1 MITRCSFTSLFV
13 SMAWMIFVAGGG
25 VASGSSSSLSA
36 GLVSGLYSIGTVID
50 NCLSFTLT
58 FLSPGELHRARLG
71 WSIGL
76 DSSGLLTGAFGR
88 VWFGELGSHT

>member
-1 MITRCSFTSLFV
+1 M
-13 SMAWMIFVAGGG
+13 AGGG
-25 VASGSSSSLSA
+25 VTSGSSSSLSA
-36 GLVSGLYSIGTVID
+36 GLVSGLYSIGTVMD
-50 NCLSFTLT
+50 NCLSFILT

-76 DSSGLLTGAFGR
+76 DSSGALTGAFGR